1 MIDTKDHVLIIGAG
15 LSGTLLAILL
25 AQRGFKISLVEKR
38 PDMRLVEMDA
48 GRSINLALSNRGIR
62 SLAKAGMDRQIL
74 EKCIPMPGRLIHDK
88 GGNTFFSPYSGRT
101 DEYINSVSREGL
113 NTALL
118 HKADNFD
125 NLTLRFNTVC
135 THVDLERGI
144 AYFKQEDGK
153 VLEISADLIVGTDG
167 AGSAVR
173 RSMMAK
179 TTDLLFNYSQDFLR
193 HGYKELA
200 ILPGVGGT
208 FRIEK
213 NALHIWPRGHY
224 MVIALPNLD
233 GSFTVTMFHPFEGR
247 EGFNT
252 LNTPEKVRRFFEE
265 EYSDLLPHMPN
276 LEEDYF
282 SNPVGTLGTIKCYPW
297 QAFGKALL
305 IGDAAH
311 AVVPFYGQGMNAS
324 FEDARIFDEM
334 LDEKFENWDAFLGA
348 YQDVRKQ
355 DADAIGDLA
364 VENFYEMRDKVSDP
378 VFIRKRK
385 LERQLEETYPD
396 YYSKYSMVTFK
407 DEWGYHK
414 AMEQGNRQDA
424 ILMDICKD
432 ESVFNRSLDDV
443 LQELMARMRK

>member
-1 MIDTKDHVLIIGAG
+1 MINTNDHILIIGAG
-15 LSGTLLAILL
+15 LSGTLLAVLL
-25 AQRGFKISLVEKR
+25 AQRGFKVSLVEKR

-62 SLAKAGMDRQIL
+62 SLAKAGMDKEIL
-74 EKCIPMPGRLIHDK
+74 ETCIPMPGRLIHDK
-88 GGNTFFSPYSGRT
+88 LGDTFFSPYSGRA

-118 HKADNFD
+118 HKADSFN
-125 NLTLRFNTVC
+125 NLTIQFDTQC
-135 THVDLERGI
+135 THVELEEGI
-144 AYFKQEDGK
+144 AHFKRRNGSSLKME
-153 VLEISADLIVGTDG
+153 ADLIIGTDG

-173 RSMMAK
+173 RSMMGR

-200 ILPGVGGT
+200 ILPGEGGS
-208 FRIEK
+208 FKIEK

-252 LNTPEKVRRFFEE
+252 LNTKEKVQVFFEE
-265 EYSDLLPHMPN
+265 EYPDLVTHMPN
-276 LEEDYF
+276 LLDDYF
-282 SNPVGTLGTIKCYPW
+282 MNPVGTLGTIKCYPW
-297 QAFGKALL
+297 QAFGKALV

-324 FEDARIFDEM
+324 FEDARVFDEM
-334 LDEKFENWDAFLGA
+334 LDGEFKDWESFLNA

-364 VENFYEMRDKVSDP
+364 VENFYEMRDKVADP

-385 LERQLEETYPD
+385 LERQLEETFPD

-407 DEWGYHK
+407 DQLGYHEAK
-414 AMEQGNRQDA
+414 TLGNRQDEV
-424 ILMDICKD
+424 LMDMCQD
-432 ESVFNRSLDDV
+432 ESVFERSLESV
-443 LQELMARMRK
+443 LEELRSRI